1 MNKWQSTELDL
12 GYPLSRQQLLLA
24 TEDRSKLRSFWFELP
39 LNQNVETI
47 KHTLLSLMHSHQALT
62 TYFAKPAG
70 FDVIR
75 QQVQSPRLIVEEQQH
90 SLETDLTV
98 KQKQEFELL
107 AHRQFDQDM
116 PHLLVWCWQTKNALV
131 LQLIAPA
138 LMLDHYSAYNMYTQL
153 LKGNECI
160 AVASNQEQDETMQY
174 QEYLA
179 WINELQ
185 DDEDASDAKQFW
197 QGLSLDGMENVR
209 LTEQNQISQ
218 TLSVNSAINH
228 KHVFIEV
235 PEVIQNKLT
244 ELSVTLNCSSKDIV
258 VNVWVVLL
266 SKLSSND
273 EFKLDYYHDC
283 RHDYEEF
290 KNALGCFT
298 QPLPIPFYHIFDNDL
313 AGACQGFAQ
322 LFEEV
327 KENQEYIVSLS
338 EIASVYCN
346 AGYVWRKQ
354 NKLSDMYCTSAAG
367 DNELLLEYVE
377 VEQGNGQFTL
387 FYSGNR
393 YQQQSMKRALEHFY
407 NLLITMLDAPE
418 SKVSA
423 LSPLLPDEQS
433 GSFVA
438 KSAHFSIA
446 TNQQQETNIVDLFKQ
461 QAKEFPNNLAIK
473 SNKDAIT
480 YQELDRLTDQYA
492 RAFQAMGAKPDT
504 IIALCLP
511 RTVECLVSLLSVL
524 KSGAAY
530 LPLDP
535 EQPKTRLQ
543 QIIDDANPIILITEL
558 TNLAANQCCSLGQL
572 NDEKRHQSISSYDI
586 KPDHLAY
593 VLYTSGSTGVPKG
606 VQVEH
611 QQIAH
616 YSQSIIEQLT
626 LPKESH
632 YGQISSLMADLG
644 NTMLFPAWL
653 TGSCVHLLDK
663 TEVNDG
669 NELAKYI
676 NNSPLDCLKI
686 VPSHLE
692 ALLASGQDILPNK
705 VLVLGGEKI
714 QSSLI
719 KLLNDL
725 SPSCKIFNHYGPTET
740 TVGVMIGEVDLDT
753 GSSTLSETI
762 GSNQVLILDQN
773 NKPVISGQCG
783 ELYVTGPNVTRG
795 YLNDIARTNEVYLH
809 ITNPFLTKNTMR
821 YYKTG
826 DLALSHADGSV
837 SILGRNDQQIKIRG
851 FRLDLNEI
859 QQLLLSYQDIAQ
871 ANLQTSGEG
880 ENKQLIAFVVLIKG
894 AELEVKVMLN
904 YLVQHLPNYM
914 VPSHVFSVKQFPLNR
929 NGKIDSHQLLA
940 LAKQQQQQVVVEPS
954 NKLECQL
961 LVIWQDVL
969 KLKKICITA
978 DFFDIG
984 GHSLAAIKVVA
995 NARKLLAIEL
1005 PTDLLFHYKSITD
1018 IAHYIKTQ
1026 YQMSDLSHSDSP
1038 RLVFLN
1044 EKAKTNEI
1052 DSNEPCLI
1060 LMHSL
1065 AGHFNYHRNFI
1076 NNIGNEQ
1083 ALFGL
1088 TPNIDLLFENEH
1100 PQIDLISDDYI
1111 EQLLPLKNQSLTL
1124 IGWSLGAKQMML
1136 MVKRMQS
1143 LGFKVTSLALID
1155 FDPAQQLM
1163 LEDSAQ
1169 QLTSDFHDYLTIENL
1184 ELSSEKI
1191 AQLTSELNGSYED
1204 AMDALLSHPDIN
1216 SLIGPNIDIKDL
1228 KQRFMMRWKIKHM
1241 LYNTIMPMV
1250 DLPIWFWYGTGHKSS
1265 PEIWQKFSSLPLQS
1279 WYLNADHYEILH
1291 QAELSEQLIKNIV
1304 KTNAL
1309 VTC

>member
-1 MNKWQSTELDL
+1 MNKWQNTELDL

-47 KHTLLSLMHSHQALT
+47 KQTLLSLMHSHQALT

-107 AHRQFDQDM
+107 AHRQFDLDM
-116 PHLLVWCWQTKNALV
+116 PHLLVWCWQTKHALI

-138 LMLDHYSAYNMYTQL
+138 LMLDHYSAYNVYTQL
-153 LKGNECI
+153 LKGNKCI
-160 AVASNQEQDETMQY
+160 AVTANQEEDETMQY
-174 QEYLA
+174 PEYLT

-185 DDEDASDAKQFW
+185 DDEDADNAKQFW
-197 QGLSLDGMENVR
+197 QDLSLDGMGNVR
-209 LTEQNQISQ
+209 LTEQNQMSQ
-218 TLSVNSAINH
+218 TSSVNSAINH
-228 KHVFIEV
+228 EHVFIDI
-235 PEVIQNKLT
+235 PKVIQNKLT
-244 ELSVTLNCSSKDIV
+244 ELSVSLNCSSKDIV

-266 SKLSSND
+266 SKLSLND
-273 EFKLDYYHDC
+273 EFKLDYFHDC

-290 KNALGCFT
+290 ENALGCFT
-298 QPLPIPFYHIFDNDL
+298 QPLPIPFYHIFNTDL

-322 LFEEV
+322 LFEEI
-327 KENQEYIVSLS
+327 KENQEYIASLG
-338 EIASVYCN
+338 EMANVYCN

-354 NKLSDMYCTSAAG
+354 NKLSDMYCTSAVG
-367 DNELLLEYVE
+367 DNELLLEYLE

-387 FYSGNR
+387 SYSSNR
-393 YQQQSMKRALEHFY
+393 YQQQAMKRALEHFY
-407 NLLITMLDAPE
+407 NLLITMLDAPQN
-418 SKVSA
+418 KVST
-423 LSPLLPDEQS
+423 LNPLLSDEQS
-433 GSFVA
+433 GSFIA
-438 KSAHFSIA
+438 QSAHLSLA
-446 TNQQQETNIVDLFKQ
+446 ANQHQDTNIVDLFKQ
-461 QAKEFPNNLAIK
+461 QAKAFPNNIAIK
-473 SNKDAIT
+473 SSNDTIT
-480 YQELDRLTDQYA
+480 YQALDRLTDKYA
-492 RAFQAMGAKPDT
+492 SAFQAMGAKPDT

-511 RTVECLVSLLSVL
+511 RTMECLVSLLSVL

-535 EQPKTRLQ
+535 EQPKARLQ

-572 NDEKRHQSISSYDI
+572 DDEKMYYSLTSQDI

-616 YSQSIIEQLT
+616 YIQAVIEQLA

-653 TGSCVHLLDK
+653 TGSCIHLLDK
-663 TEVNDG
+663 SEANDG

-676 NNSPLDCLKI
+676 HASPLDCLKI

-692 ALLASGQDILPNK
+692 ALLASGQDVLPSK
-705 VLVLGGEKI
+705 ILVLGGEKI
-714 QSSLI
+714 QPSLI
-719 KLLNDL
+719 KLLNAL
-725 SPSCKIFNHYGPTET
+725 SPNCKIFNHYGPTET
-740 TVGVMIGEVDLDT
+740 TVGIMIGEVDLDT
-753 GSSTLSETI
+753 GSSTLSATI
-762 GSNQVLILDQN
+762 GGNQVLILDQN

-795 YLNDIARTNEVYLH
+795 YLNDVERTNEVYLH
-809 ITNPFLTKNTMR
+809 IMNPFLTNNTMR
-821 YYKTG
+821 CYKTG

-859 QQLLLSYQDIAQ
+859 QQLLLSHKDITQ
-871 ANLQTSGEG
+871 ANLQTLGEG
-880 ENKQLIAFVVLIKG
+880 ENKQLVAFVVLVKE
-894 AELEVKVMLN
+894 AELDQKVMLN
-904 YLVQHLPNYM
+904 YLGQHLPNYM
-914 VPSHVFSVKQFPLNR
+914 VPTHVFSVKQFPLNK

-940 LAKQQQQQVVVEPS
+940 LAEQQQQQVVVEPS
-954 NKLECQL
+954 NELECQL
-961 LVIWQDVL
+961 LAIWQDVL
-969 KLKKICITA
+969 KLNKICITA
-978 DFFDIG
+978 DFFAIG

-1005 PTDLLFHYKSITD
+1005 PTDLLFHYKSIAD
-1018 IAHYIKTQ
+1018 IAHYITIQ
-1026 YQMSDLSHSDSP
+1026 HQMSGLPPLDSP
-1038 RLVFLN
+1038 RLVCLN

-1052 DSNEPCLI
+1052 SSNEPCLI
-1060 LMHSL
+1060 LMHSH
-1065 AGHFNYHRNFI
+1065 AGHFNYHRNLI
-1076 NNIGNEQ
+1076 NNIGNDQ

-1088 TPNIDLLFENEH
+1088 TPNTELLFENEH
-1100 PQIDLISDDYI
+1100 PQIDFICDDYI
-1111 EQLLPLKNQSLTL
+1111 EQLLPLKNQPLTL
-1124 IGWSLGAKQMML
+1124 VGWSLGAKQMML

-1163 LEDSAQ
+1163 LDDSAQ
-1169 QLTSDFHDYLTIENL
+1169 QLLSDFDDYLAIENL
-1184 ELSSEKI
+1184 KLSSEQI
-1191 AQLTSELNGSYED
+1191 AQLTTELNGSYED
-1204 AMDALLSHPDIN
+1204 AMDALLSHPDVN
-1216 SLIGPNIDIKDL
+1216 SLIGPNVDIKDL

-1241 LYNTIMPMV
+1241 LYNTAMPTI
-1250 DLPIWFWYGTGHKSS
+1250 DLPVWLWYGTGHKSS
-1265 PEIWQKFSSLPLQS
+1265 PDIWQQFSSLPLQN
-1279 WYLNADHYEILH
+1279 WYLNADHYDILN
-1291 QAELSEQLIKNIV
+1291 QTELSEQLIQNIS